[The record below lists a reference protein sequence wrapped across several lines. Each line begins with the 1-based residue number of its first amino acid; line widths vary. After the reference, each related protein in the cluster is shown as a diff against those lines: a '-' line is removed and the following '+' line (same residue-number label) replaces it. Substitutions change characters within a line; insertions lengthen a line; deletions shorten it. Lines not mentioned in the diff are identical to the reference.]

1 MLGSCA
7 RTFAGSDLLTVAPA
21 LFVALPMQRQ
31 QVLSLSITTSFWEP
45 WLRMPTLLQG
55 LQVQSGAASLVITAG
70 QFVPISLKFGV
81 RIS

>member
-45 WLRMPTLLQG
+45 WLRMPNSVT
-55 LQVQSGAASLVITAG
+55 GAPSSIWSSIACHNRRTVCSN
-70 QFVPISLKFGV
+70 
-81 RIS
+81 